1 MTFSPHFLTKIFSG
15 EAEQSIKR
23 HGKLIEK
30 WNEIMDMP
38 EISNQLKPRQI
49 ERFKTKLGKQAGRM
63 MEQHIAFSVS
73 AHQDF
78 MDVMTGQV

>member
-1 MTFSPHFLTKIFSG
+1 
-15 EAEQSIKR
+15 
-23 HGKLIEK
+23 
-30 WNEIMDMP
+30 MDMP

-78 MDVMTGQV
+78 VDVMTTHKVDGQSERFQWNKLGGSRYTSNDRLLWSTTVPC